1 MKSTKVL
8 LVGAGPMAVEYAK
21 VLDQMG
27 VDFSVKGRGAGSAET
42 FFASTGKEP
51 SLSWGDVAEVA
62 SFTHCIVAVSEESLL
77 TATLEL
83 TQQGFKNILVE
94 KPGADSIETMLEN
107 IDALTSPGIEVYVAY
122 NRRYYKIIDILLE
135 RVAIDGGI
143 TSLHFDFSERSR
155 VIEPL
160 KKAPGVKENWLFHN
174 STHVIDLVSFIT
186 GGWHLER
193 SQTSGSLDWHTSGSV
208 FSGMGKSVNGGLV
221 TYNSDWKS
229 PGGWEILVRTNKRR
243 FFLKPLE
250 TLSITNLL
258 GETELLNESSF
269 TAGKTKPG
277 LEVMLQDFLS
287 PAPSARLM
295 TAKNQIDCLGLY
307 DKIIRGRA

>member
-1 MKSTKVL
+1 MNSTKVL

-51 SLSWGDVAEVA
+51 SLSWGEVAEVA

-94 KPGADSIETMLEN
+94 KPGADSIETMLQN

-122 NRRYYKIIDILLE
+122 NRRYYKIIDMLLE
-135 RVAIDGGI
+135 QVAIDGGI

-186 GGWHLER
+186 GGWHLET
-193 SQTSGSLDWHTSGSV
+193 SQTSGSLDWHTRGSV
-208 FSGMGKSVNGGLV
+208 FSGMGKSVNGGLI

-229 PGGWEILVRTNKRR
+229 PGGWEILVRTSKRR

-250 TLSITNLL
+250 TLSSTDLL
-258 GETELLNESSF
+258 GETELLNELSF
-269 TAGKTKPG
+269 TAGKMKPG
-277 LEVMLQDFLS
+277 LEMMLQDFLS
-287 PAPSARLM
+287 PEPSARLM

-307 DKIIRGRA
+307 DQIIRGSA

>member
-1 MKSTKVL
+1 MKKTNVL

-21 VLDQMG
+21 ALDVMG
-27 VDFSVKGRGAGSAET
+27 VEFSVKGRGAGSAET
-42 FFASTGKEP
+42 FFVTTGKEP
-51 SLSWGDVAEVA
+51 SLSWVNVAEVA
-62 SFTHCIVAVSEESLL
+62 SFTHCIVAVSEENLL
-77 TATLEL
+77 SAVLEL
-83 TQQGFKNILVE
+83 TKLGARKILVE
-94 KPGADSIETMLEN
+94 KPGADSIETMRQN
-107 IDALTSPGIEVYVAY
+107 IEALTSPGIDIYVAY
-122 NRRYYKIIDILLE
+122 NRRYYKIIDTLLE

-186 GGWHLER
+186 GGWHLETSR
-193 SQTSGSLDWHTSGSV
+193 ASGSLDWHTSGSV
-208 FSGMGKSVNGGLV
+208 FSGMGKSVNGGFV

-229 PGGWEILVRTNKRR
+229 PGGWEILVRTDKRK

-250 TLSITNLL
+250 TLSTTDQL
-258 GETELLNESSF
+258 GETELLNESNF

-277 LEVMLQDFLS
+277 LEMMLQDFLS

-307 DKIIRGRA
+307 EQIIRGNA

>member
-21 VLDQMG
+21 VLDQLG

-42 FFASTGKEP
+42 FFVTTGKET
-51 SLSWGDVAEVA
+51 SLSWESVAEVA
-62 SFTHCIVAVSEESLL
+62 SFTHCIVAVSEENLL
-77 TATLEL
+77 SAALEL
-83 TQQGFKNILVE
+83 TKRGAKKILVE
-94 KPGADSIETMLEN
+94 KPGADSIATMLQN
-107 IDALTSPGIEVYVAY
+107 IEALTSPGIEIYVAY
-122 NRRYYKIIDILLE
+122 NRRYYKIIDTLLE

-143 TSLHFDFSERSR
+143 TSLHFDFSERSK

-174 STHVIDLVSFIT
+174 STHVIDLVSFVT
-186 GGWHLER
+186 GGWLLET
-193 SQTSGSLDWHTSGSV
+193 SQASGSLDWHTRGSV
-208 FSGMGKSVNGGLV
+208 FSGMGKTVNGGLV

-229 PGGWEILVRTNKRR
+229 PGGWEILVRTSKRR

-250 TLSITNLL
+250 TLSSIDLL
-258 GETELLNESSF
+258 GETEVLNESSF
-269 TAGKTKPG
+269 TAGKMKPG
-277 LEVMLQDFLS
+277 LEMMLQDFLS

-295 TAKNQIDCLGLY
+295 TAKSQIDCLGLY
-307 DKIIRGRA
+307 EQITRGSA

>member
-27 VDFSVKGRGAGSAET
+27 VDFTVKGRGAGSAET
-42 FFASTGKEP
+42 FFVSTGKEP

-77 TATLEL
+77 DVTLEL
-83 TQQGFKNILVE
+83 TKQGAKKILVE
-94 KPGADSIETMLEN
+94 KPGAPSIESMLKN
-107 IDALTSPGIEVYVAY
+107 KDAVTLPGTEIYIAY
-122 NRRYYKIIDILLE
+122 NRRYYTIVDTILE
-135 RVAIDGGI
+135 RVALDGGV

-186 GGWHLER
+186 GGWHLET
-193 SQTSGSLDWHTSGSV
+193 SHTSGSLDWHSSGSV
-208 FSGMGKSVNGGLV
+208 FSGLGKSVTGGLV

-229 PGGWEILVRTNKRR
+229 PGGWEILVRTKNRK
-243 FFLKPLE
+243 FLLKPIECL
-250 TLSITNLL
+250 TIFNAN
-258 GETELLNESSF
+258 GETETVDEFSLTSEL
-269 TAGKTKPG
+269 AKPG
-277 LEVMLQDFLS
+277 VARMVEDFLS
-287 PAPSARLM
+287 ETPSSRLV
-295 TAKNQIDCLGLY
+295 TVKDQLENLALFSSIRDGLT
-307 DKIIRGRA
+307 